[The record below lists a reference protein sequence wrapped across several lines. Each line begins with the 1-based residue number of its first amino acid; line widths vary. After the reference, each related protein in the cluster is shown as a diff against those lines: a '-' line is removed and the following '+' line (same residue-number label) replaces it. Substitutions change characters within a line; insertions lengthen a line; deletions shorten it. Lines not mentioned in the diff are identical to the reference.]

1 MKGYAIQLERDEHLE
16 KVLKPVF
23 HIVRD
28 DKGKI
33 ISGLQLGPTQ
43 AQNEALILVSNPG
56 EYKNSPTLGVG
67 LEDALLTE
75 TDLLE
80 YRHKVRKDYDLE
92 GLEIL
97 ELDMYRWDKISI
109 KAKYK
114 V

>member
-1 MKGYAIQLERDEHLE
+1 MKGFAIQLERDEHLE

-23 HIVRD
+23 NIVRD
-28 DKGKI
+28 NRGKI
-33 ISGLQLGPTQ
+33 INGLQIGPTQ

-56 EYKNSPTLGVG
+56 EYKNTPTLGVA

-92 GLEIL
+92 GLDVE
-97 ELDMYRWDKISI
+97 ELDMYQWDNIKI
-109 KAKYK
+109 KAKYRS
-114 V
+114 